1 MAEGGRWGSGEG
13 AVGKRWGSRGEAVG
27 RGGRGI
33 FPQVR
38 RRFHSRGEGTGIDRR
53 LIAREMAGV
62 ARELHWV
69 GCNFKIDTL

>member
-1 MAEGGRWGSGEG
+1 MAVGWQRGGSG
-13 AVGKRWGSRGEAVG
+13 VAVG

-38 RRFHSRGEGTGIDRR
+38 RRFHSRGEGAGIVTG

-62 ARELHWV
+62 ARELRWV
-69 GCNFKIDTL
+69 GCNFKIETL